1 VDGPSYSA
9 NELLLRSFAR
19 SLRARNRSPKTIS
32 SYLEAVRLLSKH
44 ANGRDLVSLRRS
56 DIEIFIADQLEHHR
70 PTTAAV
76 RFRSIQQFYRWALE
90 EELIQASPMTGL
102 RPPAIPE
109 EPVPVLDEAAL
120 GRLLASM
127 NSRSFD
133 DRRDTAI
140 VRLFLDTGMRS
151 SELASLSVTDID
163 LDQDV
168 AVVLGKG
175 HRPRACPFGDKTGQA
190 IERYLRERS
199 KHSLARSRALWLG
212 ARGVMTDNG
221 IRQML
226 RRRAKQAGLDHLH
239 PHVFRHT
246 FAHRWL
252 SEGGQEQDL
261 MRLAGWKS
269 REMLGRY
276 GASAADQR
284 AREAHKRMSLG
295 DRL

>member
-1 VDGPSYSA
+1 MNGASDSP
-9 NELLLRSFAR
+9 NDLLLRSFAR
-19 SLRARNRSPKTIS
+19 SLRARNRSPKTIT
-32 SYLEAVRLLSKH
+32 SYLEAVRLLSEH
-44 ANGRDLVSLRRS
+44 AQGRDLTSLRRS
-56 DIEIFIADQLEHHR
+56 DIETFIAAQLDHHR

-76 RFRSIQQFYRWALE
+76 RFRSIQQFYRWALD
-90 EELIQASPMTGL
+90 EELVQASPMTGL
-102 RPPAIPE
+102 RPPAIPD
-109 EPVPVLDEAAL
+109 EPVAVLDETTL
-120 GRLLASM
+120 SKLLSSM
-127 NSRSFD
+127 NGRSFD

-140 VRLFLDTGMRS
+140 IRLFLDTGMRS
-151 SELASLSVTDID
+151 SELASLALSDID

-175 HRPRACPFGDKTGQA
+175 RRPRACPFGDKTGQA
-190 IERYLRERS
+190 IERYLRERN
-199 KHSLARSRALWLG
+199 KHALARNRALWLG

-226 RRRAKQAGLDHLH
+226 RRRAKQVGLDHLH
-239 PHVFRHT
+239 PHMFRHT

-284 AREAHKRMSLG
+284 AREAHKRLSLG
-295 DRL
+295 DRF

>member
-1 VDGPSYSA
+1 MNGASDSP
-9 NELLLRSFAR
+9 NDLLLRSFAR
-19 SLRARNRSPKTIS
+19 SLRARNRSPKTIT
-32 SYLEAVRLLSKH
+32 SYLEAVRLLSEH
-44 ANGRDLVSLRRS
+44 AQGRDLTSLRRS
-56 DIEIFIADQLEHHR
+56 DIETFIAAQLDHHR

-76 RFRSIQQFYRWALE
+76 RFRSIQQFYRWALD
-90 EELIQASPMTGL
+90 EELVQASPMTGL
-102 RPPAIPE
+102 RPPAIPD
-109 EPVPVLDEAAL
+109 EPVAVLDETTL
-120 GRLLASM
+120 SKLLSSM
-127 NSRSFD
+127 NGRSFD

-140 VRLFLDTGMRS
+140 IRLFLDTGMRS
-151 SELASLSVTDID
+151 SELASLALSDIY

-175 HRPRACPFGDKTGQA
+175 RRPRACPFGDKTGQA
-190 IERYLRERS
+190 IERYLRERN
-199 KHSLARSRALWLG
+199 KHALARNRALWLG

-226 RRRAKQAGLDHLH
+226 RRRAMQVGLDHLH
-239 PHVFRHT
+239 PHMFRHT

-295 DRL
+295 DRF

>member
-1 VDGPSYSA
+1 VAGPSY
-9 NELLLRSFAR
+9 NGNDLLLRSFAR

-44 ANGRDLVSLRRS
+44 AQGRDLVSLRRS
-56 DIEIFIADQLEHHR
+56 DIEAFLADQLDHHR

-76 RFRSIQQFYRWALE
+76 RFRSLQQLYRWATE
-90 EELIQASPMTGL
+90 EELIEVSPMTGL
-102 RPPAIPE
+102 HPPAIPD
-109 EPVPVLDEAAL
+109 EPVAVLDQTDIS
-120 GRLLASM
+120 RLLASM
-127 NSRSFD
+127 NGRSFD

-175 HRPRACPFGDKTGQA
+175 RRPRACPFGDKTGQA

-199 KHSLARSRALWLG
+199 KHRLVRNRALWLG

-226 RRRAKQAGLDHLH
+226 RRRAKHSGLEHLH
-239 PHVFRHT
+239 PHMFRHT

-261 MRLAGWKS
+261 MRLAGWRS
-269 REMLGRY
+269 REMLARY

-284 AREAHKRMSLG
+284 AREAHRRMGLG

>member
-1 VDGPSYSA
+1 MNGASDSS

-32 SYLEAVRLLSKH
+32 SYLEAVRLLSEH
-44 ANGRDLVSLRRS
+44 AQGSDLISLRRS
-56 DIEIFIADQLEHHR
+56 DIEAFVAAQLDHHR

-76 RFRSIQQFYRWALE
+76 RFRSIQQFYRWALD
-90 EELIQASPMTGL
+90 EELVQASPMTGL
-102 RPPAIPE
+102 RPPAIPD
-109 EPVPVLDEAAL
+109 EPVAVLDETTL
-120 GRLLASM
+120 SKLLSSM
-127 NSRSFD
+127 NGRSFD

-140 VRLFLDTGMRS
+140 IRLFLDTGMRS
-151 SELASLSVTDID
+151 SELASLALSDID

-175 HRPRACPFGDKTGQA
+175 RRPRACPFGDKTGQA
-190 IERYLRERS
+190 IERYLRERN
-199 KHSLARSRALWLG
+199 KHALARNRALWLG

-226 RRRAKQAGLDHLH
+226 RRRAKQVGLDHLH
-239 PHVFRHT
+239 PHMFRHT

-284 AREAHKRMSLG
+284 AREAHKRLSLG
-295 DRL
+295 DRF

>member
-1 VDGPSYSA
+1 VEGQPYSP
-9 NELLLRSFAR
+9 NDLLLRSFAR

-32 SYLEAVRLLSKH
+32 SYLEAVRLLSDH
-44 ANGRDLVSLRRS
+44 AQGRNLISLRRS
-56 DIEIFIADQLEHHR
+56 DIEAFLGDQLDHHR

-76 RFRSIQQFYRWALE
+76 RFRSIQQFYRWALD

-102 RPPAIPE
+102 RPPAIPD
-109 EPVPVLDEAAL
+109 EPVAVLDETTL
-120 GRLLASM
+120 SKLLASM
-127 NSRSFD
+127 NGRSFD

-140 VRLFLDTGMRS
+140 IRLFLDTGMRS
-151 SELASLSVTDID
+151 SELANLALTDID

-175 HRPRACPFGDKTGQA
+175 SRPRACPFGDKTGQA
-190 IERYLRERS
+190 IERYLRERN
-199 KHSLARSRALWLG
+199 KHPLARNHALWLG

-226 RRRAKQAGLDHLH
+226 RRRAKLAGLDHLH
-239 PHVFRHT
+239 PHMFRHT

-295 DRL
+295 DRF

>member
-1 VDGPSYSA
+1 MDGSSYA
-9 NELLLRSFAR
+9 GNDLLLRSFAR
-19 SLRARNRSPKTIS
+19 SLRARNRSPKTIK
-32 SYLEAVRLLSKH
+32 SYLEAVHLLSEH
-44 ANGRDLVSLRRS
+44 AKGRDLISLRRS
-56 DIEIFIADQLEHHR
+56 DIEAFLADQLAHHR

-76 RFRSIQQFYRWALE
+76 RFRSIQQLYRWAME
-90 EELIQASPMTGL
+90 EELIAASPMTGL
-102 RPPAIPE
+102 RPPTVPE
-109 EPVPVLDEAAL
+109 EPVAVLDPPSL
-120 GRLLASM
+120 SKLLASM
-127 NSRSFD
+127 NGRSFD

-175 HRPRACPFGDKTGQA
+175 RRPRACPFGDKTGQA

-199 KHSLARSRALWLG
+199 KHRLARNGALWLG

-239 PHVFRHT
+239 PHMFRHT

-269 REMLGRY
+269 REMLARY

-284 AREAHKRMSLG
+284 ARDAHKRMGLG